1 MVEYDIDA
9 ENLEKACEITP
20 GIEAPTVSPL
30 NKKGWYAVKAM
41 TRKKM
46 INSIMD
52 DLSDAGAR
60 GILVSDIRT
69 CRI

>member
-1 MVEYDIDA
+1 
-9 ENLEKACEITP
+9 
-20 GIEAPTVSPL
+20 VSPL